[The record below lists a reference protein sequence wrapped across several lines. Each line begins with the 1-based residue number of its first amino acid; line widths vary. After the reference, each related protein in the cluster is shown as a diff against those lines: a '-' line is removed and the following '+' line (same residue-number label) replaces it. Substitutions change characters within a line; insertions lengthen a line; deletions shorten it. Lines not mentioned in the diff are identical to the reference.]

1 MVTLAILLINIFVSI
16 LDINLHDIKNDEEKL
31 EEAYSMEEFI
41 KTLLFGLDRQ
51 KEEDTKL

>member
-16 LDINLHDIKNDEEKL
+16 LDINLHDVKDDEEKL
-31 EEAYSMEEFI
+31 EEAYSMGEFI
-41 KTLLFGLDRQ
+41 KTLLFGLDHQ